1 MITTTEL
8 IKEMEQESK
17 TTRKMLARVPEDYF
31 GWQPHPKSMTLGR
44 LAAHVAEL
52 PGWVTMTFNTS
63 ELDLGKTGEYTPQ
76 VVHSAEELM
85 AYFEEQLNGGLKTL
99 DGASEDELV
108 KDWSLLQDGHLIS
121 TQSKAEV
128 IRMAYCQIVHHRAQL
143 GVFLRLLEVPI
154 PGSYGPSA
162 DEVNF

>member
-63 ELDLGKTGEYTPQ
+63 ELDLGKTGEYTPR

-85 AYFEEQLNGGLKTL
+85 AYFEEQLSGGLKTL